1 MVSSGSVPGSQANT
15 RGLDVRVES
24 RYVPEQSTPEEGAWF
39 FAYTVRISNVGD
51 APAKLLS
58 RHWVITDARG
68 HVEHVRGA
76 GVVGEQPRLEP
87 GEAFEYTSFCPLPT
101 SLGAMRGTY
110 TMQRDSGEQF
120 QAEIPAFGLV
130 DPATEN

>member
-1 MVSSGSVPGSQANT
+1 MYQASTQGVQITVVP
-15 RGLDVRVES
+15 RFL
-24 RYVPEQSTPEEGAWF
+24 PEHSAPERNEWF